1 MITIRESTPADA
13 EAVADVL
20 RRSIVELCHED
31 HRGRPNVLERWLAN
45 KTPAAVSAWI
55 TDADSYCASAV
66 ADGGEVCGFG
76 MLAAAGEI
84 LLLYVSPEHVG
95 RGVGRDLL
103 RALEERAVNRGLGEI
118 RLDSSLTAKGFYARH
133 GYIDAESCGDRT
145 DGLFCHAMRKTL

>member
-1 MITIRESTPADA
+1 MQVRQSKPADA

-20 RRSIVELCHED
+20 RRSIVELCHQD
-31 HRGRPNVLERWLAN
+31 HRGRPDVLERWLAN
-45 KTPAAVSAWI
+45 KTPETASAWI
-55 TDADSYCASAV
+55 TAADSFCVSAV

-76 MLAAAGEI
+76 LLAAAGEI

-103 RALEERAVNRGLGEI
+103 RALEERAVDRGLGEI
-118 RLDSSLTAKGFYARH
+118 RLDSSLTARGFYARH

-145 DGLFCHAMRKTL
+145 DGLFCNAMRKTL

>member
-1 MITIRESTPADA
+1 M
-13 EAVADVL
+13 L
-20 RRSIVELCHED
+20 RRSIVELCRAD
-31 HRGRPNVLERWLAN
+31 HRGRPDVLERWLAN
-45 KTPAAVSAWI
+45 KTPEEVSAWI
-55 TDADSYCASAV
+55 ANADSYCASAV

-103 RALEERAVNRGLGEI
+103 RALEERAVDRGLGEI
-118 RLDSSLTAKGFYARH
+118 RLDSSLTARGFYARH
-133 GYIDAESCGDRT
+133 GYVDAESCGGRT